1 MTRTAA
7 GLPTGVQVI
16 AAKGE
21 DRTAIAV
28 AGMLEAMGCRY
39 EAPPGIRTPP

>member
-1 MTRTAA
+1 
-7 GLPTGVQVI
+7 VI

-28 AGMLEAMGCRY
+28 AAMVEAMGCRY
-39 EAPPGIRTPP
+39 EAPPAGR